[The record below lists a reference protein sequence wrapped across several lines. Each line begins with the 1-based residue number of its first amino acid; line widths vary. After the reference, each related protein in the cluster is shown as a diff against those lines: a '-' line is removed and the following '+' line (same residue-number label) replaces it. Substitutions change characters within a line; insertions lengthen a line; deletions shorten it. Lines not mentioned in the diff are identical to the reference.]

1 MTRAAKIWVGIAL
14 PVIIALSVLIRHRIA
29 HRPAQSDLRGKYRDT
44 RIQIGQQLTRL
55 RREFGTKQMQHA
67 QNTTLEIRKL
77 WDDRDMLFA
86 IINGQVSPF
95 QSDSLI
101 KLERLID
108 HTAPLTTVLK
118 EIERIEQINDT
129 D

>member
-1 MTRAAKIWVGIAL
+1 MTRTVKIWVGIAL
-14 PVIIALSVLIRHRIA
+14 PVIIALSILIRHRIA
-29 HRPAQSDLRGKYRDT
+29 HRPAQSDLHEKYRCA

-55 RREFGTKQMQHA
+55 RREFGTKQMHVS

-77 WDDRDMLFA
+77 WDDRDMLYGA
-86 IINGQVSPF
+86 INGRKSPF

-101 KLERLID
+101 ILERLID
-108 HTAPLTTVLK
+108 HDAPLTTVLK

>member
-1 MTRAAKIWVGIAL
+1 MTRTVQKWVGIAL
-14 PVIIALSVLIRHRIA
+14 PFIIALSLIIRHRLG
-29 HRPAQSDLRGKYRDT
+29 HMPAQSDLHRKYHHT
-44 RIQIGQQLTRL
+44 RLQIGQQLGNI
-55 RREFGTKQMQHA
+55 RREFGTKQMHQS
-67 QNTTLEIRKL
+67 QNTALEIRKL
-77 WDDRDMLFA
+77 WDDRDLLYYL
-86 IINGQVSPF
+86 IKGRKKPF

-108 HTAPLTTVLK
+108 HHAPLTTVLK